1 MHAAANLS
9 FSPPH
14 QHHTPTS
21 PTNNLITMSF
31 CSGCIDLKEIPGSPS
46 GKTEKIAGL
55 DAYVAPGSKKG
66 TIVRGG
72 TGCTAAAVD

>member
-1 MHAAANLS
+1 
-9 FSPPH
+9 
-14 QHHTPTS
+14 
-21 PTNNLITMSF
+21 MSF

-72 TGCTAAAVD
+72 KGCTRLPQQSADALTPYS

>member
-1 MHAAANLS
+1 
-9 FSPPH
+9 
-14 QHHTPTS
+14 
-21 PTNNLITMSF
+21 MSF

>member
-1 MHAAANLS
+1 
-9 FSPPH
+9 
-14 QHHTPTS
+14 
-21 PTNNLITMSF
+21 MSF

-66 TIVRGG
+66 TIVRGVARKLCCG
-72 TGCTAAAVD
+72 RWLTRSSRTADCA